1 MDDLDGSEHG
11 NPIRLNESAEN
22 DVALSS
28 KRKTKGHG
36 ATSSGKKSRRTM
48 SFGAL
53 RVKPD
58 SLKLSVVGYEDHE
71 CHRAQEEN
79 VIQVE
84 NEFDMEEDQVSLSLR
99 YFREWH
105 KKFDMELLV
114 VK

>member
-1 MDDLDGSEHG
+1 M
-11 NPIRLNESAEN
+11 NENAEN

-28 KRKTKGHG
+28 RRKTKGHS

-71 CHRAQEEN
+71 CQRAQEEN
-79 VIQVE
+79 VIRVE
-84 NEFDMEEDQVSLSLR
+84 GEFDMEEGQVSLSLR
-99 YFREWH
+99 YFLGWYENG
-105 KKFDMELLV
+105 
-114 VK
+114 